1 MSSAVTT
8 PAQAGRPTE
17 SARQRRSAGHPLV
30 RYIAARLGI
39 SVLLVWGVT
48 LITFILTNL
57 VPADPVKAVLGEA
70 AGNDP
75 RIVAATRHAMG
86 LDKPLVVQY
95 FLYLGRLMRGD
106 LGTSAQTHNPVTQDL
121 ATAFPATIE
130 LALSVL
136 VLSIIIGIGL
146 GLYAALRHRRFAD
159 QLIRVVSLIG
169 ISLPT
174 FWLAMLMFYVF
185 FYLLGWLPGSG
196 RLDPTVTPPPHI
208 TGMYT
213 VDALLTGQFDTFGNA
228 LAHLILPAAV
238 LTLYTV
244 GLLIRFS
251 RSSILDVINQDYVT
265 AARAKGL
272 SGRTVTFRY
281 ILRGALLP
289 ILTMVGLTF
298 GSLLSGSVL
307 TETVFAWHG
316 LGQYAFQAATSLDL
330 QAIMGVGVTI
340 GVVYIATN
348 FVVDLLY
355 GLIDPRV
362 RVQ

>member
-1 MSSAVTT
+1 
-8 PAQAGRPTE
+8 
-17 SARQRRSAGHPLV
+17 
-30 RYIAARLGI
+30 
-39 SVLLVWGVT
+39 
-48 LITFILTNL
+48 
-57 VPADPVKAVLGEA
+57 
-70 AGNDP
+70 
-75 RIVAATRHAMG
+75 
-86 LDKPLVVQY
+86 
-95 FLYLGRLMRGD
+95 
-106 LGTSAQTHNPVTQDL
+106 
-121 ATAFPATIE
+121 
-130 LALSVL
+130 
-136 VLSIIIGIGL
+136 
-146 GLYAALRHRRFAD
+146 
-159 QLIRVVSLIG
+159 
-169 ISLPT
+169 
-174 FWLAMLMFYVF
+174 MLMCYVF

-238 LTLYTV
+238 LPLYTV

-316 LGQYAFQAATSLDL
+316 LGQYAFQAAPSLDL